1 MTAKWNFARTRN
13 VPKFNLGTRGTDP
26 ATRVCDKDDKTLMT
40 THADEFQALSDT
52 LYHWSV
58 YDPAVKCEI
67 GCTALKAASGWIVI
81 DPVPL
86 AEAAWKELLVMASLR
101 AILLTNGNHVRDA
114 LALRDRHKVPVVTAP
129 DTRRDITELR
139 PDVTLLPNELLYGVT
154 AIAIPGATPGETAFY
169 SKTGVMILG
178 DALINISSEA
188 GLEFLPDKYCANA
201 EQNRASL
208 RKLLEYDFHTLTFA
222 HGSPVTTRAKEKLS
236 ALLDHTS

>member
-1 MTAKWNFARTRN
+1 MA
-13 VPKFNLGTRGTDP
+13 
-26 ATRVCDKDDKTLMT
+26 
-40 THADEFQALSDT
+40 THADEFQALNDS
-52 LYHWSV
+52 LYHWSM
-58 YDPAVKCEI
+58 YDPEIKCEM
-67 GCTALKAASGWIVI
+67 GCAALKAASGWIVI

-86 AEAAWKELLVMASLR
+86 AEAAWEELLAMASLR
-101 AILLTNGNHVRDA
+101 AILLTNGNHVRDTV
-114 LALRDRHKVPVVTAP
+114 ALRDRHKVPVVTAP

-139 PDVTLLPNELLYGVT
+139 PEVTLLPNELLYGVT

-178 DALINISSEA
+178 DAIINISTES

-208 RKLLEYDFHTLTFA
+208 RKLLDYDFHTLTFA

>member
-1 MTAKWNFARTRN
+1 
-13 VPKFNLGTRGTDP
+13 
-26 ATRVCDKDDKTLMT
+26 MT

-67 GCTALKAASGWIVI
+67 GCTALRLASGWVVV

-86 AEAAWKELLVMASLR
+86 AETAWKEMLALAPLR
-101 AILLTNGNHVRDA
+101 AILLTNGNHVRDTV
-114 LALRDRHKVPVVTAP
+114 ALRAQHKVPVVTAA
-129 DTRRDITELR
+129 DTRRDIAELR
-139 PDVTLLPNELLYGVT
+139 PDVTLLPGELLYGIM

-169 SKTGVMILG
+169 SQTGVMILG
-178 DALINISSEA
+178 DAVINTSTAE

-208 RKLLEYDFHTLTFA
+208 RKLLEFDFHTLTFA
-222 HGSPVTTRAKEKLS
+222 HGTPVTTHAKEKLS
-236 ALLDHTS
+236 ALLNHPS